1 VSHDYFVSLARQRR
15 NLEDIDSVSLH
26 YHRRAAYERKDD
38 ADELRGDWQEER
50 LGQSEVPVPDLWS
63 EIAIPELDLA
73 QFPSYTFTLQF
84 PFRLTKAYL
93 SKDERAFYIVD
104 NPVRRDKV
112 FRLPYVA
119 PSSWKGSLRA
129 ALWNLGHDE
138 DQPAIRRLFG
148 NERAAEEN
156 FQAGRLRFFPTYFKQ
171 HGLEIINPHDR
182 ERRVGKNPILF
193 ESVPPGTPGVFSL
206 LYVPFN
212 RIGRDDPETRRQLA
226 EDLALVGEGVQAMF
240 CTYGFGAKT
249 SSGYGTAVE
258 GFVKKIDRR
267 RENLP
272 EGQAQLKA
280 VLGKP
285 QALRK
290 FEQAYWPLEDVPEE
304 EWSDLLK
311 GDEQAK
317 QAYQAAREAHERYQR
332 NVQTQ
337 RVSQTVEGF
346 DELVGVLKDWAAAL
360 GEEATDE

>member
-1 VSHDYFVSLARQRR
+1 VSHDYFVALTQRR
-15 NLEDIDSVSLH
+15 RDPGDIDNVSVH
-26 YHRRAAYERKDD
+26 YHRLAAFDHKDA
-38 ADELRGDWQEER
+38 ADKLREKWQRRR
-50 LGQSEVPVPDLWS
+50 LGDSDVPVPPLWS
-63 EIAIPELDLA
+63 QIAIPTLDLA
-73 QFPSYTFTLQF
+73 HFPPYTFALQF

-129 ALWNLGHDE
+129 ALWNQGHDE

-148 NERAAEEN
+148 NERAAEDD
-156 FQAGRLRFFPTYFKQ
+156 FQAGRLRFFPVYFKQ

-182 ERRVGKNPILF
+182 NRRVGKNPILF

-212 RIGRDDPETRRQLA
+212 RIGQDDPETRRQLA
-226 EDLALVGEGVQAMF
+226 EDLALVAEGVRAMF

-258 GFVKKIDRR
+258 GFVGKIDRQR
-267 RENLP
+267 DDLP
-272 EGQAQLKA
+272 EGHVALKA

-285 QALRK
+285 QALQA
-290 FEQAYWPLEDVPEE
+290 FEQAYWPLEDIPEE
-304 EWSDLLK
+304 EWPILLED
-311 GDEQAK
+311 DEEATE
-317 QAYQAAREAHERYQR
+317 AYHAAREAHEWYQE
-332 NVQTQ
+332 NVQTG
-337 RVSQTVEGF
+337 RVSQAVEGF
-346 DELVGVLKDWAAAL
+346 EELVDVLKDWATAL
-360 GEEATDE
+360 GKEATGE